1 MQTASNR
8 HDIPSFM
15 KTQFAF
21 TAAVRD
27 PDNRHA
33 PEDVAPRRMAVYQE
47 LVYNN
52 IDDALSNAF
61 PVLRKISSDARW
73 HSLMRD
79 FLVEHRAKTPLF
91 TELAQEFIRY
101 LEHFRSPRQEDYPFM
116 LELAHYEW
124 TELALGISE
133 FTLDDVMPHHEETL
147 LDGIPILSPLAWL
160 CSYHYPVHRIGPE
173 LIPDTP
179 GETLTWLLIYRNR
192 HDRIGFMELN
202 PVTAQL
208 LQRLQENRNKSGRTL
223 LQEIASALQHPNP
236 ETVIRGGTEVF
247 EDLRARDIIL
257 GSRSAQGYTT

>member
-8 HDIPSFM
+8 HDIPAFM
-15 KTQFAF
+15 QTQLAF

-33 PEDVAPRRMAVYQE
+33 PEDVPSRRMAVYQE

-52 IDDALSNAF
+52 IDDALSSVF
-61 PVLRKISSDARW
+61 PVLRKISSDKRW
-73 HSLMRD
+73 HGLMRD

-101 LEHFRSPRQEDYPFM
+101 LEHVRSPRKEDYPFM

-124 TELALGISE
+124 AELALGISE
-133 FTLDDVMPHHEETL
+133 VNIDEAEIQHDEEL
-147 LDGIPILSPLAWL
+147 LDGVPVLSPLAWL

-173 LIPDTP
+173 FIPEEP
-179 GETLTWLLIYRNR
+179 GESLTWMLVYR
-192 HDRIGFMELN
+192 DRNDRVGFMELN

-208 LQRLQENRNKSGRTL
+208 LQRMKENRHKSGKML
-223 LQEIASALQHPNP
+223 LEEIATALQHPNP
-236 ETVIRGGTEVF
+236 KAVILGGAEILH
-247 EDLRARDIIL
+247 DLQARDIIL
-257 GSRSAQGYTT
+257 GSRIARG